1 MVQNM
6 ALKKIQPPFLKEGD
20 KVAIISPS
28 YCIDGKLLIE
38 AKEFLEKWGLKVHIG
53 RNASKRNGPFAG
65 SDEERLSDLQEMT
78 NDRDIKAVLCSRG
91 GYGLSRIIDKA
102 DFSALNICPK
112 WYSGFS
118 DITVL
123 HQWLNEVC
131 GIMSVHGD
139 MPLNFNNAEK
149 RSYNFVTLKKALFGE
164 RIDHEWRGNFF
175 NARNVSGEVTG
186 GNLSLIYSLTGTRAD
201 ISTKGKILI
210 IEEVKEYYYH
220 LDRML
225 ISLKLSGKLKDISA
239 LVIGGMTKIRE
250 STIPWGKD
258 VEQTI
263 LGIVNEFNYPV
274 LFNFP
279 AGHIADN
286 WAFYIGKEA
295 KIEINGDKAALLY
308 V

>member
-1 MVQNM
+1 MEV
-6 ALKKIQPPFLKEGD
+6 KKIQPSFLKEGD
-20 KVAIISPS
+20 EVAIISPS
-28 YCIDGKLLIE
+28 YCIDEKLLIE
-38 AKEFLEKWGLKVHIG
+38 AKVFLEKWGLKVRIG

-78 NDRDIKAVLCSRG
+78 NNSDIKAVFCSRG
-91 GYGLSRIIDKA
+91 GYGVSRIIDKT
-102 DFSALNICPK
+102 DFSVLSTSPK
-112 WYSGFS
+112 WFSGFS

-123 HQWLNEVC
+123 HMWLNEVC

-149 RSYNFVTLKKALFGE
+149 RSNNFVTLKKALFGE
-164 RIDHEWRGNFF
+164 QIEHEWSGNFF
-175 NARNVSGEVTG
+175 NTRNVRGEVTG
-186 GNLSLIYSLTGTRAD
+186 GNLSLIYSLKGTKAD
-201 ISTKGKILI
+201 IYTKGKILI
-210 IEEVKEYYYH
+210 IEEVKESYYH

-225 ISLKLSGKLKDISA
+225 ISLKLAGKLKDLSA
-239 LVIGGMTKIRE
+239 LVIGGMTKIKD

-258 VEQTI
+258 VEETI

-286 WAFYIGKEA
+286 RAFYIGKEA
-295 KIEINGDKAALLY
+295 KIEFNNSRATLLY
-308 V
+308 I